1 MTRRRSIFSAA
12 VIGAALTSL
21 LLSGC
26 ATGQSTASAGSDTPV
41 EGGNLVH
48 AVTAIADG
56 WQQQQSNNW
65 YKSQVWTQLVETLVY
80 VDDTGEVHPWLAESW
95 EESDDG
101 LQYTL
106 KLRDDVTFS
115 DGTALTADVVA
126 KNLEVL
132 GLGDES
138 KGITRS
144 PIVPGEFASAE
155 AVDDSTVLVTL
166 KSPNRGFIPSL
177 GFFAA
182 GILGESTLD
191 LPLEDQADL
200 ENVVGTG
207 PFVFESQVPER
218 EIVLTKR
225 DDYNWASEAFEHEGP
240 AYLDSITFNVLEEDS
255 ARQGALEAGQ
265 VDSVHFV
272 QPSEEQ
278 RLIDDGF
285 NVIYGEYLGTPINFV
300 LRPNAEITNDV
311 NVRQAIQHGVNR
323 QEIVDTVFNSNWKPA
338 TSSVQAAT
346 PGWVDL
352 SENLAF
358 DQELSNSLLDE
369 SGWTEKDAEGYRV
382 KAGTRLT
389 IPAYTSPFVNGS
401 GQILE
406 LAAQQLKAVGI
417 ELEIRQTDASTYSD
431 IFAAGGTPIFPVAN
445 SFLDATTLR
454 QYWGQDYTN
463 QFQLKNGE
471 LEEQLLGVSET
482 ANGTDERAAN
492 LAKLQETVLEEAYTV
507 PIVDNYQVFVTSLEV
522 HGIET
527 NAVGRPYF
535 YDTWIGQ

>member
-1 MTRRRSIFSAA
+1 M
-12 VIGAALTSL
+12 
-21 LLSGC
+21 
-26 ATGQSTASAGSDTPV
+26 
-41 EGGNLVH
+41 
-48 AVTAIADG
+48 
-56 WQQQQSNNW
+56 
-65 YKSQVWTQLVETLVY
+65 
-80 VDDTGEVHPWLAESW
+80 
-95 EESDDG
+95 
-101 LQYTL
+101 
-106 KLRDDVTFS
+106 
-115 DGTALTADVVA
+115 
-126 KNLEVL
+126 
-132 GLGDES
+132 
-138 KGITRS
+138 
-144 PIVPGEFASAE
+144 
-155 AVDDSTVLVTL
+155 
-166 KSPNRGFIPSL
+166 
-177 GFFAA
+177 
-182 GILGESTLD
+182 
-191 LPLEDQADL
+191 
-200 ENVVGTG
+200 
-207 PFVFESQVPER
+207 
-218 EIVLTKR
+218 LTKR
-225 DDYNWASEAFEHEGP
+225 DDYNWASEAFDHEGP

-358 DQELSNSLLDE
+358 DQDLSSTLLDE

-382 KAGTRLT
+382 KDGTRLT

-507 PIVDNYQVFVTSLEV
+507 PIVDNYQVFVTSPEV